1 MNGYQRQMQGLND
14 SGSPAWAAQG
24 RHGSMHGS
32 LKLLPSVRRRV
43 AVRVMVVVSLVVFT
57 ASARAAEGGKTW
69 VASWTAAQQGAFVAP
84 SAPAALAGPGA
95 FHTYTYYPQPD
106 VIRFALAKGI
116 ASDQTFRMI
125 VRPDLWGDTI
135 RLRFS
140 NVFGKEALHLGSAS
154 VGLQEYSANVIPGTS
169 AKITFNGGQADVSI
183 PPGERV
189 FSDPVRLPFFADASK
204 NLLRGR
210 NLAVSFAVQG
220 THGALSYHDT
230 AFTTS
235 YISRPNSGDHAGEDS
250 GAAFPY
256 TTSSWFLLDAVDVM
270 APEGTVVIVAFG
282 DSITDGTFS
291 TPNGNDRWPDFL
303 SYRLHAIYGEKVS
316 LVNESITGNAV
327 VSASNAVGEP
337 AVKRLERDVLGV
349 SGVGLVILMEGANDL
364 GSARNKPEPVIEG
377 YKQIVDRLHA
387 AGIPVVAATLTPSYR
402 PDQDFSTSPL
412 GTEYGPIYGGPQT
425 NEDRKKLNEF
435 LRTSGIFDRVVDME
449 AATADPATGVMR
461 EEFVPNSAGGPG
473 DYLHPNRGGYQ
484 AMGEAVDPAIA
495 LMAGRKSK

>member
-1 MNGYQRQMQGLND
+1 MKRYRKKMLGLNPT
-14 SGSPAWAAQG
+14 GSHARVAARA
-24 RHGSMHGS
+24 RHSWMHHYVEI
-32 LKLLPSVRRRV
+32 PFVRRRA
-43 AVRVMVVVSLVVFT
+43 AVPVTLLWLAVL
-57 ASARAAEGGKTW
+57 AAGAQAAEGGKSW

-84 SAPAALAGPGA
+84 SAPAALAAPGA
-95 FHTYTYYPQPD
+95 FHSYTYYPQPD
-106 VIRFALAKGI
+106 VIRFALPNGI

-135 RLRFS
+135 RVRFS
-140 NVFGKEALHLGSAS
+140 NVFGKEALHLGPASA
-154 VGLQEYSANVIPGTS
+154 GLQEYSANVIPGTS
-169 AKITFNGGQADVSI
+169 VKLTFNGGQADVSI

-189 FSDPVRLPFFADASK
+189 FSDPVRLPFFTDAGK
-204 NLLRGR
+204 YLLRGR
-210 NLAVSFAVQG
+210 NLAVSFSVQG
-220 THGALSYHDT
+220 TNGALSYHGT

-235 YISRPNSGDHAGEDS
+235 YISRPNSGDHAGDDS
-250 GAAFPY
+250 GAAFSY
-256 TTSSWFLLDAVDVM
+256 STSSWFVLDAVDVM
-270 APEGTVVIVAFG
+270 APEGTAVMVALG

-303 SYRLHAIYGEKVS
+303 SHRLHAIYGDKVS

-349 SGVGLVILMEGANDL
+349 SGVGVVILMEGTNDL

-387 AGIPVVAATLTPSYR
+387 AGIPIVAATLTPSYR

-435 LRTSGIFDRVVDME
+435 LRTSGIFNRVVDME
-449 AATADPATGVMR
+449 AATQDPATGVLR

-484 AMGEAVDPAIA
+484 AMGDAVDPAIV
-495 LMAGRKSK
+495 LLAGQKPK